1 MVTDNNVGYLA
12 NIFNPLLTYFESAME
27 NNRKNYTYGKQS
39 VELLDCN
46 IANLFQHFEESVFME
61 ERLLQVKSAML
72 LCPVVLLEIFSFYF
86 PNLKKNIWINN
97 SFGFENLELTIEL
110 NF

>member
-1 MVTDNNVGYLA
+1 MVTHDNVGYLA

-39 VELLDCN
+39 VGLLDCN
-46 IANLFQHFEESVFME
+46 IANLFQQFENVFTE
-61 ERLLQVKSAML
+61 ERLLKVKSAML
-72 LCPVVLLEIFSFYF
+72 LCPVVFLEISSFYF